1 MCNASC
7 ATPVRPHRWLYR
19 RVPRLA
25 RRRFHDTRPDGAWF
39 EQATLNDAGSS
50 AELVVSALDQAG
62 AAVVITDRLSRVA
75 YANRAAGELIGRPV
89 EWLRGRHFAVLMGE
103 HRPLAEIDDVA
114 AGVAAGRTWSGTMTR
129 RRLDGKRVKVKL
141 TLSPVRSSAG
151 EVSHV
156 IALIRDIEQDEEIV
170 DSLAATLRQQGSV
183 VAALAQLDASQ
194 PAHVLAGDVAS
205 TLLSLD
211 AVTSSRVIAFGAGDR
226 GELLAQMLS
235 RAVRGRLTSFPPGR
249 SRELRARAAEGAWV
263 EPSSGTAR
271 ATAYAPLRHAGRAV
285 GLLAVET
292 DDPRG
297 VVALE
302 RQLGALSQVGVL
314 ASGLLGAGLAAREHE
329 ADLRAEIERVIDER
343 AFVTVFQP
351 MVRLIEREPFGF
363 EALTRFSDGVPP
375 ERRFDDA
382 HSIGLGVELEIATLS
397 RALEAAQSLPPDA
410 SISVNLSP
418 RLVMEQAR
426 LAPVLSAIERPL
438 ILEVTEREPIDDYV
452 AFRRAV
458 SLLGRVA
465 WAVDDAGAGYA
476 SLRHIIELRPDFVKL
491 DHGLVSGIPSDPIRQ
506 ALVAGMLHFA
516 TSIGVRI
523 IAEGVETEAER
534 LALHA
539 LGVELAQGYLFGRP
553 ERFRTTS

>member
-1 MCNASC
+1 
-7 ATPVRPHRWLYR
+7 L
-19 RVPRLA
+19 
-25 RRRFHDTRPDGAWF
+25 D
-39 EQATLNDAGSS
+39 
-50 AELVVSALDQAG
+50 ELVVAALDQAA
-62 AAVVITDRLSRVA
+62 AAVVITDRLGRVA

-89 EWLRGRHFAVLMGE
+89 DWLRGRHFAMLMGE
-103 HRPLAEIDDVA
+103 HRALADIDDVA
-114 AGVAAGRTWSGTMTR
+114 GSVAAGRTWSGAMTR
-129 RRLDGKRVKVKL
+129 RRLDGTLVRVRL

-151 EVSHV
+151 EVTHA
-156 IALIRDIEQDEEIV
+156 IALIRDIEQDEEV
-170 DSLAATLRQQGSV
+170 ADSLAATLRQQGSV

-194 PAHVLAGDVAS
+194 PLHAVAGDVAA

-211 AVTSSRVIAFGAGDR
+211 AVTTSRVIAFGAGDR
-226 GELLAQMLS
+226 GELLAQKLS
-235 RAVRGRLTSFPPGR
+235 RAVRGRHASIPPDR
-249 SRELRARAAEGAWV
+249 TRALRARATEGAWV
-263 EPSSGTAR
+263 EPSSGAVR

-285 GLLAVET
+285 GLLAIGT

-302 RQLGALSQVGVL
+302 RHLGALSQVGVL
-314 ASGLLGAGLAAREHE
+314 ASGLLGAELAAREHE

-351 MVRLIEREPFGF
+351 MVRLMDREAFGY

-375 ERRFDDA
+375 ERRFDEA
-382 HSIGLGVELEIATLS
+382 QTIGLGVELEIATLS
-397 RALEAAQSLPPDA
+397 TALEAAQSLPRDA
-410 SISVNLSP
+410 SVSVNLSP

-426 LAPVLSAIERPL
+426 LAPVLKATDRPL

-458 SLLGRVA
+458 SQLGRVA

-476 SLRHIIELRPDFVKL
+476 SLRHIIELRPDYVKL

-534 LALHA
+534 LTLHA

-553 ERFRTTS
+553 NRPPATPEGDA

>member
-1 MCNASC
+1 
-7 ATPVRPHRWLYR
+7 VRPADDCIDALRGILR
-19 RVPRLA
+19 PA
-25 RRRFHDTRPDGAWF
+25 FHETRPDAASF
-39 EQATLNDAGSS
+39 EQPPLNGARSLAD
-50 AELVVSALDQAG
+50 LVVTALDQA
-62 AAVVITDRLSRVA
+62 APAVVITDRLGRVA
-75 YANRAAGELIGRPV
+75 YANRAAGELIGRPI
-89 EWLRGRHFAVLMGE
+89 EWLRGRHFAMLMG
-103 HRPLAEIDDVA
+103 HDDTFAEIDDVA
-114 AGVAAGRTWSGTMTR
+114 AGVAAGRTWTGTMTR
-129 RRLDGKRVKVKL
+129 RRRDGSLVRVNVM
-141 TLSPVRSSAG
+141 LSPVRLTAG
-151 EVSHV
+151 EVSHA
-156 IALIRDIEQDEEIV
+156 IALIRDIEQDEEV
-170 DSLAATLRQQGSV
+170 ADSLAATLRQQGSV
-183 VAALAQLDASQ
+183 VAALARLDASQ
-194 PAHVLAGDVAS
+194 PVHALAGDVAS
-205 TLLSLD
+205 ALLSLD
-211 AVTSSRVIAFGAGDR
+211 AVTSSRVVAFGAGDR
-226 GELLAQMLS
+226 GELLAQKMR
-235 RAVRGRLTSFPPGR
+235 RAVRGRQASIPPGR
-249 SRELRARAAEGAWV
+249 TRQLRARATEGAWV
-263 EPSSGTAR
+263 EPSSGAVS

-285 GLLAVET
+285 GVLAVGT

-302 RQLGALSQVGVL
+302 RQLGALSQVAVL
-314 ASGLLGAGLAAREHE
+314 AGGLLGAGLAAREHE

-351 MVRLIEREPFGF
+351 MVHLIDREPFGF

-397 RALEAAQSLPPDA
+397 MALEAAQSLPPDA

-418 RLVMEQAR
+418 RLVMQEAR

-438 ILEVTEREPIDDYV
+438 ILEVTEREAIDDYV

-476 SLRHIIELRPDFVKL
+476 SLRHIIELRPDYVKL
-491 DHGLVSGIPSDPIRQ
+491 DHGLVAGIPSDPIRQ

-534 LALHA
+534 LTLHA

-553 ERFRTTS
+553 ERFQTTSEDGAG